1 MAGAWGLLLS
11 CTCPSE
17 LGLCLLPLPA
27 SCHAVSL
34 TFSVGL
40 IMPSSLNF
48 SLLTY
53 APAGSGGTLADPGS
67 GEESSGRGAQPG
79 E

>member
-1 MAGAWGLLLS
+1 MEGAGGMLLS

-17 LGLCLLPLPA
+17 LGLCLLLLPA

-48 SLLTY
+48 SLLTP
-53 APAGSGGTLADPGS
+53 APTGSGGTLADPGS
-67 GEESSGRGAQPG
+67 GEESSGRGTQPS